1 MARVYS
7 DKGRAGP
14 EGGRNRARPG
24 GRVGR
29 GPACRRAGHPLGRAQ
44 GGSGANRIAG
54 DPVAL
59 APFGRG
65 PACRRA
71 GRKLNGGNQ

>member
-1 MARVYS
+1 MESASR

-29 GPACRRAGHPLGRAQ
+29 GPACRRAGALNAGPPERVGHKDD
-44 GGSGANRIAG
+44 GGT
-54 DPVAL
+54 
-59 APFGRG
+59 
-65 PACRRA
+65 
-71 GRKLNGGNQ
+71 Q

>member
-1 MARVYS
+1 MALGFS

-29 GPACRRAGHPLGRAQ
+29 GPACRRAAVLND
-44 GGSGANRIAG
+44 GS
-54 DPVAL
+54 PE
-59 APFGRG
+59 
-65 PACRRA
+65 RA
-71 GRKLNGGNQ
+71 GHKFDGGPQ